1 MFNQEFLTQPK
12 SLMWED
18 KIKIYIFRY
27 AKAESLLT
35 TYESFLKNLLENTV
49 QEDKEWI
56 QDEWDIGTMKGK

>member
-18 KIKIYIFRY
+18 KIKICIFRY